1 MTTTSPISYQ
11 PFQARARLP
20 WGALLALSS
29 AGFLAI
35 FTETMPAGLLPQ
47 LASGLGT
54 SPAGAGQLVTLY
66 AVGSLLAAIPLI
78 FATRRMD
85 RKKVLLC
92 AVLGLVLFNTVTA
105 LAPWYPLVL
114 LARFAAGAA
123 AALIW
128 GVMSGYARSLVIESL
143 QGRALTIAGLGQP
156 IALAL
161 GVPLGAWA
169 GSIVDWRWVFL
180 GISVAALALFFWI
193 LVSLPPIAGR
203 PETRKPSLGSVLRI
217 RGVRMVLFVALFWVL
232 AHNVLYTYIAPVLS
246 PSGLNL
252 DLGLLLFG
260 VASFAGITITGLV
273 IDRAMR
279 VLILGCLS
287 VMGIAGLVLAHPELG
302 SLAAAT
308 AIILWGI
315 GFGGAPVLLQTCLA
329 DRAGKNTDV
338 AQSLFVTVFNLA
350 VAGGGLAGGAVL
362 ALGGSSE
369 TQAWTVLVLM
379 VITAATVVVA
389 KRTFAPGRRTE

>member
-114 LARFAAGAA
+114 LAPVCCWCGSGSHLGRHVRVREKPRYRILAGTCADHRR
-123 AALIW
+123 
-128 GVMSGYARSLVIESL
+128 ARPTD
-143 QGRALTIAGLGQP
+143 R
-156 IALAL
+156 
-161 GVPLGAWA
+161 LGAR
-169 GSIVDWRWVFL
+169 G
-180 GISVAALALFFWI
+180 
-193 LVSLPPIAGR
+193 PIG
-203 PETRKPSLGSVLRI
+203 SLGWINR
-217 RGVRMVLFVALFWVL
+217 
-232 AHNVLYTYIAPVLS
+232 
-246 PSGLNL
+246 
-252 DLGLLLFG
+252 
-260 VASFAGITITGLV
+260 
-273 IDRAMR
+273 
-279 VLILGCLS
+279 
-287 VMGIAGLVLAHPELG
+287 
-302 SLAAAT
+302 
-308 AIILWGI
+308 
-315 GFGGAPVLLQTCLA
+315 
-329 DRAGKNTDV
+329 
-338 AQSLFVTVFNLA
+338 
-350 VAGGGLAGGAVL
+350 
-362 ALGGSSE
+362 
-369 TQAWTVLVLM
+369 
-379 VITAATVVVA
+379 
-389 KRTFAPGRRTE
+389 